1 MSNIVTPQAPARP
14 SAKEGPEAMVIP
26 AAARRKPVSR
36 DRLTAILMLMPSII
50 LIAFFVYFFIAWNGW
65 ASLTSWRGLGAMNRV
80 GPITFPAA
88 DFVGLRNYE
97 RLFGNTAFGGDTIGD
112 QRFLHD
118 LQNNIIFTVF
128 FLVGCI
134 FLGLLLAIF
143 LDQHIKGETF
153 FRNVFL
159 FPMALS
165 FVVTG
170 TVWKWV
176 FIDAKWLTNKELALP
191 AVIIAAVWQMSGFA
205 MAMFL
210 AALRG
215 IPDELREAAR
225 VDGSSEV
232 GIYRHIIIPL
242 INPIILS
249 ALIILGHISL
259 KIFDLVYVMTG
270 GSPALGYATDVPST
284 YLFQVTFKDD
294 LFAKGASISAIMLV
308 LVAVVIVPYLWVN
321 MRSEAQS

>member
-1 MSNIVTPQAPARP
+1 MVAAP
-14 SAKEGPEAMVIP
+14 
-26 AAARRKPVSR
+26 ARRKPVSR
-36 DRLTAILMLMPSII
+36 DRLTAILMVAPSI
-50 LIAFFVYFFIAWNGW
+50 LAIAIFVYGFIALNAWS
-65 ASLTSWRGLGAMNRV
+65 ALTNWRGLAPMNRF
-80 GPITFPAA
+80 GPIAFPAA
-88 DFVGLRNYE
+88 DFVGLQNFQ
-97 RLFGNTAFGGDTIGD
+97 RLFSD
-112 QRFLHD
+112 QRFQID
-118 LQNNIIFTVF
+118 LRNNAIFTVA
-128 FLVGCI
+128 FLVACI
-134 FLGLLLAIF
+134 VIGLLLAIF
-143 LDQHIKGETF
+143 LDQHVKGESF

-170 TVWKWV
+170 TIWR
-176 FIDAKWLTNKELALP
+176 WLFLDLGWITNRNLALP

-225 VDGSSEV
+225 VDGATEV
-232 GIYRHIIIPL
+232 SIYRHVIIPL

-270 GSPALGYATDVPST
+270 GSAPLGFATDMPANYMFT
-284 YLFQVTFKDD
+284 LAFNDNLY
-294 LFAKGASISAIMLV
+294 ARGAAISAIILV

-321 MRSEAQS
+321 TRSEAK